1 MEQKEEKIHT
11 GFTLR
16 EIDQLNLD
24 VEYVRQV
31 LPILA
36 IVEEAHGADRG
47 IKTAAIVYEA
57 MDRMRRIDEIIN
69 PRKGG

>member
-1 MEQKEEKIHT
+1 MEQEKIQL
-11 GFTLR
+11 GLTLG
-16 EIDQLNLD
+16 EVDQINLD

-57 MDRMRRIDEIIN
+57 MDRTRRIDEIIN